1 MKYIIDTHILVWYIT
16 KSKRLKTKIIKIL
29 NNPKNEFVIPI
40 IVLAEIKYLISKKK
54 IIIDYKRF
62 INTIGKMN
70 NIIIYNIDMNVI
82 EKIPL
87 ALNIHDALIV
97 GTGLVFREIFN
108 EEVKILTIDED
119 IVNFGNIAAV

>member
-1 MKYIIDTHILVWYIT
+1 MKA
-16 KSKRLKTKIIKIL
+16 KIIKIL

-54 IIIDYKRF
+54 IIIDYERF
-62 INTIGKMN
+62 INTIGKMH

-87 ALNIHDALIV
+87 SLNIHDALIV

-108 EEVKILTIDED
+108 EDVKILTIDED
-119 IVNFGNIAAV
+119 IVNFGDIAVI